1 MISKEYSMLISKFNS
16 KGIAMFVVLLMIFSL
31 TALAYMALYSST
43 IEKDIERGYRVKRLA
58 SMASEAGVHT
68 VVRQLV
74 NSAIPVTTPI
84 PFSIVTGTAPG
95 QVQTHPVIG
104 LCQVVAMNCLDPAVN
119 PAGATINDMCCFRT
133 GPMADFSTGKPFYYS
148 NPLNANQQAMTRI
161 QQDRDIQIPGSDNRW
176 VHKVYFFFVTGAGPS
191 KSFSESIVYYK
202 FGPVQTGTSNYM

>member
-1 MISKEYSMLISKFNS
+1 MINKEKAMFSQQNN

-43 IEKDIERGYRVKRLA
+43 IEKDIERGFRVKRLA

-68 VVRQLV
+68 VVRQLT

-84 PFSIVTGTAPG
+84 PFNVVNGTAPG
-95 QVQTHPVIG
+95 QVQNHPIIG

-119 PAGATINDMCCFRT
+119 PASATVNEMCCFRT
-133 GPMADFSTGKPFYYS
+133 GPMADYSTGKPFNFS
-148 NPLNANQQAMTRI
+148 NPLNANQQAFARI
-161 QQDRDIQIPGSDNRW
+161 QQDRDMPIPGSDNKW
-176 VHKVYFFFVTGAGPS
+176 VHKVYFFYVTGAGPS
-191 KSFSESIVYYK
+191 KSLTESIVYYK